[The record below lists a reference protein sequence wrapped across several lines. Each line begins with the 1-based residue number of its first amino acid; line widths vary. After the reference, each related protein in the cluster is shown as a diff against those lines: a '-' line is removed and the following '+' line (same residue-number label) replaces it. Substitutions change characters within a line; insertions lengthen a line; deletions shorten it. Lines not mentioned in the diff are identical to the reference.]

1 MGERGGSEEELR
13 LAGLLIDAASRP
25 VDWQQYRD
33 DTADKIRSL
42 VEAKIEGRPL
52 QAPAEEPLQV
62 LQLLDALKQSVAAAA
77 SAELPP
83 ESQARTSKK
92 TSRRRSA

>member
-1 MGERGGSEEELR
+1 M
-13 LAGLLIDAASRP
+13 IDAASRR

-62 LQLLDALKQSVAAAA
+62 LQLLDAL
-77 SAELPP
+77 
-83 ESQARTSKK
+83 
-92 TSRRRSA
+92 